1 MLPLQLLRV
10 TTRKGAIRPLYCTEG
25 EEVKLAAKIIKE
37 VEESFRKEE
46 TRGQLEKRVASL
58 ESASASPSHPPTH
71 STSTSD
77 FKLVRGL
84 YALLGRRCTF
94 QAVKPVDKNGNTVEP
109 ASLRKAVFEESS
121 RRGFAL
127 TDLERKEIAL
137 AACAKLGIDLSDAN
151 TDAVGKAM
159 FCDFEENHVLRGFE
173 ALAPEALVGWYNLSL
188 MQTLLFNC
196 TRMQF
201 SVSGGQN
208 WKRVL
213 RNVKWLGLMYNLEEK
228 QAVSGDASF
237 VYSSSKS
244 TAEAGRVEANVGKV
258 NVETETADI
267 EEENERN
274 TKTRKTSKAKKG
286 MQEPSGE
293 TANPRAGS
301 GVDPEGDVRLGVDTR
316 SKLLCTL
323 DGPLSLFKMTDR
335 YGTSIAKL
343 LPAIVKS
350 DKWSVDAWIVRKTM
364 SGKKMY
370 EFHTS
375 DIDVPEMLFD
385 PYEGFSGYES
395 SSAQSG
401 KLGRS
406 DADAG
411 RSGGDA
417 RDKEPK
423 AALFDSN
430 VEEKFANKVAQSS
443 LPAAGWTLEREPDPL
458 VLPGG
463 GVFIPDFMFEKK
475 GSRKVYV
482 EIVGFWTKEYLERK
496 TKKIADLV
504 GDKIGNSLVST
515 AQDPN
520 GIVNA
525 VSTKEPSR
533 APGTARR
540 DIDIFVAVNEELAC
554 SKLVSMVSRNRLIF
568 YRNDSV
574 PLGPIVDYLKS
585 LDRQALEGKA
595 SDPSLRAKIEEEIAG
610 STQDIIS
617 ITDVA
622 GRYGIPLELAIE
634 ILNNNEEGRHI
645 VSDNYL
651 ISKSKARLVKDLLE
665 SVSKFAEASSIL
677 SANSI
682 PETCHAELVG
692 KLGYQV
698 VWKSF
703 EPDSAVIVK
712 RKEKSSSE

>member
-10 TTRKGAIRPLYCTEG
+10 TTRKGAIRPLFCTER
-25 EEVKLAAKIIKE
+25 EEVNLAASMIKE
-37 VEESFRKEE
+37 VEESFRKGE
-46 TRGQLEKRVASL
+46 TRGQLEKRIALL
-58 ESASASPSHPPTH
+58 ESASTSASRSPASSH
-71 STSTSD
+71 STSASTFTSD

-84 YALLGRRCTF
+84 YALLERRCTF
-94 QAVKPVDKNGNTVEP
+94 QAVKPTDKNGNTVEP

-137 AACAKLGIDLSDAN
+137 AACAKLGLDFSDAN
-151 TDAVGKAM
+151 GDEVGKAM
-159 FCDFEENHVLRGFE
+159 FCDFEENHVLRGFA
-173 ALAPEALVGWYNLSL
+173 ALAPDALVGWYNLSL

-196 TRMQF
+196 TKMQF

-213 RNVKWLGLMYNLEEK
+213 RNVKWLGLMYNLEEI
-228 QAVSGDASF
+228 QPVSGDSNF
-237 VYSSSKS
+237 LYSSSKS
-244 TAEAGRVEANVGKV
+244 AAAAGRLEANVGKA
-258 NVETETADI
+258 NVEETADI
-267 EEENERN
+267 EKVNALSAKARKIS
-274 TKTRKTSKAKKG
+274 KTKKG
-286 MQEPSGE
+286 MQEPSSETGNRGE
-293 TANPRAGS
+293 GS
-301 GVDPEGDVRLGVDTR
+301 GVDPERDAGLAVDAR

-385 PYEGFSGYES
+385 PYDGYES
-395 SSAQSG
+395 SGAQSG
-401 KLGRS
+401 KLGKS
-406 DADAG
+406 DAVAG

-423 AALFDSN
+423 AAIFDSS

-443 LPAAGWTLEREPDPL
+443 LPSAGWTIGREPDPL

-463 GVFIPDFMFEKK
+463 GVLIPDFMFEKK

-496 TKKIADLV
+496 TKKITDLV
-504 GDKIGNSLVST
+504 GDKIVNSSVPKV
-515 AQDPN
+515 QDPN

-525 VSTKEPSR
+525 ESAKDPSR
-533 APGTARR
+533 TPGTPRR

-554 SKLVSMVSRNRLIF
+554 SKLVSTMSRDRLIF
-568 YRNDSV
+568 YKNDSV
-574 PLGPIVDYLKS
+574 PIGQIVEYLKS

-595 SDPSLRAKIEEEIAG
+595 SDPSLRAKIEEEIAS

-617 ITDVA
+617 IADVA

-634 ILNNNEEGRHI
+634 ILNKNEEGRHI

-651 ISKSKARLVKDLLE
+651 ISKSKARLLKDLLE
-665 SVSKFAEASSIL
+665 SVSKFAEAISIL

-703 EPDSAVIVK
+703 EPDSAVII
-712 RKEKSSSE
+712 RQKEKVI